1 MGAGSLPGEE
11 GRGRQGPAMAGPGG
25 PPPGGSAADSPP
37 RSSGVRGGGR
47 GRGGAAAG
55 AGAPGGPAPGGAGVG
70 DGSGGWEV
78 VWGRGAG
85 GAGRGADG
93 GPRGGGVGLGWG
105 RLSREARLAER
116 GARASAVELAAEAGE
131 RAGAALA
138 GARSARA
145 RAVLGLVPAL
155 ARARA
160 LCDETALTLEAGRGE
175 GAGGGAGLPGAEVQ
189 GMVTRLRAAAGRAG
203 GVAWL
208 AEETLALPARAA
220 AEARRLRAWESLFL
234 ASPVAPVADAVPPE
248 GENAPGLAFRTAASA
263 AAEMQPF
270 VDLMDRVE
278 QGAGTAKPSSDRDPT
293 SEAVIERGGGDQWLG
308 DGPPRSAMFPSVAR
322 AHSGPVRALWSDLER
337 VASSAMASACLL
349 ARDCP
354 AELVSVVA
362 AVEVHERWLARRRL
376 ARIQEE
382 RGFGGVDGRIS
393 AAGRGSDPSPAGGA
407 EPESSVLEPEHVL
420 RRGAMRSRVGEGL
433 FQRALAATRQ
443 STLERTAEGRRAVLD
458 TLLSD
463 LSTDAEVLL
472 PCFPEGW
479 DVAAASVA
487 GACDALAGTLVPFMS
502 RDGCGNGEI
511 LELLGWVEGF
521 QQACDETFEAGV
533 AAPERA
539 TLSVALGP
547 FRRVYSQRSRAASEE
562 TASNL
567 LRRGITVDML
577 QEPLRS
583 ASGQWKTLA
592 PQDLFQMLTSEL
604 ELVSRP
610 EQCECIDWDL
620 VALVAAGC
628 AGTLEKYAI
637 RLKSTVEDGGIR
649 GRAKGHMAFERFCAI
664 ANDALQCCRETDSFE
679 ASLRELEGFPK
690 MEAVLGE
697 ASVHF
702 MAAATSF
709 SAAANSA
716 IGLIVGQV
724 QEDIRRLLM
733 EVFQQGWYER
743 RPGEPTLIRRICS
756 TFADYQADVEDST
769 EESLA
774 TQFHEELLAAFMPT
788 YMASLLLAGSRFE
801 ERALENIADDWSL
814 ILGCFQNKVPN
825 DSLGLFKRLLFDL
838 MGLVASQTPEAV
850 TQTFEAMVH
859 AYGAAPPAIVRRV
872 LLTGDGKQRKNVG
885 SVTAILERCSELA
898 AHAPIRPS
906 LPAGAP
912 ILARIEALCASP
924 ASWMPGAKI
933 IIRRRSTLRAEP
945 AAP

>member
-1 MGAGSLPGEE
+1 M
-11 GRGRQGPAMAGPGG
+11 
-25 PPPGGSAADSPP
+25 
-37 RSSGVRGGGR
+37 
-47 GRGGAAAG
+47 
-55 AGAPGGPAPGGAGVG
+55 
-70 DGSGGWEV
+70 
-78 VWGRGAG
+78 
-85 GAGRGADG
+85 
-93 GPRGGGVGLGWG
+93 
-105 RLSREARLAER
+105 
-116 GARASAVELAAEAGE
+116 
-131 RAGAALA
+131 
-138 GARSARA
+138 
-145 RAVLGLVPAL
+145 
-155 ARARA
+155 
-160 LCDETALTLEAGRGE
+160 
-175 GAGGGAGLPGAEVQ
+175 
-189 GMVTRLRAAAGRAG
+189 
-203 GVAWL
+203 
-208 AEETLALPARAA
+208 
-220 AEARRLRAWESLFL
+220 
-234 ASPVAPVADAVPPE
+234 
-248 GENAPGLAFRTAASA
+248 RT
-263 AAEMQPF
+263 
-270 VDLMDRVE
+270 
-278 QGAGTAKPSSDRDPT
+278 
-293 SEAVIERGGGDQWLG
+293 
-308 DGPPRSAMFPSVAR
+308 
-322 AHSGPVRALWSDLER
+322 
-337 VASSAMASACLL
+337 
-349 ARDCP
+349 
-354 AELVSVVA
+354 
-362 AVEVHERWLARRRL
+362 
-376 ARIQEE
+376 
-382 RGFGGVDGRIS
+382 
-393 AAGRGSDPSPAGGA
+393 
-407 EPESSVLEPEHVL
+407 
-420 RRGAMRSRVGEGL
+420 RVGEGL
-433 FQRALAATRQ
+433 FQRSLAAARQ

-479 DVAAASVA
+479 DMAAASVA
-487 GACDALAGTLVPFMS
+487 GACDALAGTLVPLMS

-567 LRRGITVDML
+567 LRRGITVNML

-628 AGTLEKYAI
+628 AGTLEKYAV
-637 RLKSTVEDGGIR
+637 RLKSMVEDGGIR

-724 QEDIRRLLM
+724 QEDIRGLLM

-743 RPGEPTLIRRICS
+743 QPGEPTLIRRICS

-801 ERALENIADDWSL
+801 EKALENIAEDWSL
-814 ILGCFQNKVPN
+814 ISRCFQNKVPN

-859 AYGAAPPAIVRRV
+859 AYGAAPPAIVRRM

-898 AHAPIRPS
+898 ARAPIRPS

-933 IIRRRSTLRAEP
+933 TVRRRSTLRPEP
-945 AAP
+945 AAS

>member
-1 MGAGSLPGEE
+1 
-11 GRGRQGPAMAGPGG
+11 MAGAPG
-25 PPPGGSAADSPP
+25 PGGSAADAPA
-37 RSSGVRGGGR
+37 RGAGGR
-47 GRGGAAAG
+47 GAGRAG
-55 AGAPGGPAPGGAGVG
+55 AGAGAGGPGGPAPAGGGG
-70 DGSGGWEV
+70 GSGGGGWEV

-85 GAGRGADG
+85 RGADRR
-93 GPRGGGVGLGWG
+93 PSGGGGLGWG

-116 GARASAVELAAEAGE
+116 GARAGAVELAAEYGE

-145 RAVLGLVPAL
+145 RAVLGLAPAL

-160 LCDETALTLEAGRGE
+160 LCDETALTLEPARGE

-208 AEETLALPARAA
+208 AEETLALPARAS
-220 AEARRLRAWESLFL
+220 AETRRLRAWESRFL
-234 ASPVAPVADAVPPE
+234 ASSGAPASDAVAAE
-248 GENAPGLAFRTAASA
+248 DGNAPGLAFRAVASA

-270 VDLMDRVE
+270 SDLMDRVE
-278 QGAGTAKPSSDRDPT
+278 QGAGTEKPSPHLDPT
-293 SEAVIERGGGDQWLG
+293 SEAVVEREGDEQWLG
-308 DGPPRSAMFPSVAR
+308 DGPPRSAMYPSVAR
-322 AHSGPVRALWSDLER
+322 AHSGPVRALWADLER

-349 ARDCP
+349 ARDSP

-376 ARIQEE
+376 ARIQAGRE
-382 RGFGGVDGRIS
+382 FSGGDGRVS

-407 EPESSVLEPEHVL
+407 EPGSSKLEPEQVL
-420 RRGAMRSRVGEGL
+420 RRAAMRSRVGEGL
-433 FQRALAATRQ
+433 FQRALAAARQ
-443 STLERTAEGRRAVLD
+443 SIQERTAEGRRAVLD

-463 LSTDAEVLL
+463 LLTDSEVLL

-521 QQACDETFEAGV
+521 QRACDEAFEAGV
-533 AAPERA
+533 ASPEKA
-539 TLSVALGP
+539 TLSAALGP
-547 FRRVYSQRSRAASEE
+547 FRRVYSQRSQAASDE
-562 TASNL
+562 TAGNL

-577 QEPLRS
+577 QAPLRS

-592 PQDLFQMLTSEL
+592 PQDLFQMLHSEL

-610 EQCECIDWDL
+610 EQCESIDWDL

-628 AGTLEKYAI
+628 AVTLEKYAS

-724 QEDIRRLLM
+724 QEDIRGLLM
-733 EVFQQGWYER
+733 EVFQQGWYDR

-774 TQFHEELLAAFMPT
+774 TQFHEELLATFMPT

-801 ERALENIADDWSL
+801 EKALENIADDWSL
-814 ILGCFQNKVPN
+814 MSECFRDKVPN

-850 TQTFEAMVH
+850 MQTFEAMVH

-872 LLTGDGKQRKNVG
+872 LLTGDGKQRKSVG
-885 SVTAILERCSELA
+885 SVAAILERCSELA
-898 AHAPIRPS
+898 AHAPSRPS
-906 LPAGAP
+906 LPAGATV
-912 ILARIEALCASP
+912 LARIEALCASP

-933 IIRRRSTLRAEP
+933 VIRRRSTLRAEP
-945 AAP
+945 AAT

>member
-1 MGAGSLPGEE
+1 
-11 GRGRQGPAMAGPGG
+11 
-25 PPPGGSAADSPP
+25 
-37 RSSGVRGGGR
+37 
-47 GRGGAAAG
+47 
-55 AGAPGGPAPGGAGVG
+55 
-70 DGSGGWEV
+70 
-78 VWGRGAG
+78 
-85 GAGRGADG
+85 
-93 GPRGGGVGLGWG
+93 
-105 RLSREARLAER
+105 
-116 GARASAVELAAEAGE
+116 
-131 RAGAALA
+131 
-138 GARSARA
+138 
-145 RAVLGLVPAL
+145 
-155 ARARA
+155 
-160 LCDETALTLEAGRGE
+160 
-175 GAGGGAGLPGAEVQ
+175 
-189 GMVTRLRAAAGRAG
+189 
-203 GVAWL
+203 
-208 AEETLALPARAA
+208 
-220 AEARRLRAWESLFL
+220 
-234 ASPVAPVADAVPPE
+234 
-248 GENAPGLAFRTAASA
+248 
-263 AAEMQPF
+263 
-270 VDLMDRVE
+270 
-278 QGAGTAKPSSDRDPT
+278 
-293 SEAVIERGGGDQWLG
+293 
-308 DGPPRSAMFPSVAR
+308 
-322 AHSGPVRALWSDLER
+322 
-337 VASSAMASACLL
+337 
-349 ARDCP
+349 
-354 AELVSVVA
+354 
-362 AVEVHERWLARRRL
+362 
-376 ARIQEE
+376 
-382 RGFGGVDGRIS
+382 
-393 AAGRGSDPSPAGGA
+393 
-407 EPESSVLEPEHVL
+407 
-420 RRGAMRSRVGEGL
+420 MRSRVGEGL

-814 ILGCFQNKVPN
+814 ILVCFQNKVPN